1 MKKKIVS
8 YVNNRFPHDSM
19 PLVIYRELIL
29 SQMVLVSI
37 RMHSKDLISIAE
49 GLN

>member
-1 MKKKIVS
+1 MKKIILA
-8 YVNNRFPHDSM
+8 YVNNRLPHNSM

-37 RMHSKDLISIAE
+37 RMHSKDLISIAK